1 MNAEKKMQERSGAER
16 PLTDLEVRI
25 LELYRQLS
33 PVQKKI
39 ALLSAMLSAAANNQG
54 EVQA

>member
-1 MNAEKKMQERSGAER
+1 MNAEKKMQEWSGNEK

-25 LELYRQLS
+25 LEFYRQLS

-39 ALLSAMLSAAANNQG
+39 VLLSAMLSAAANGGN